1 MKHSASDRPTAA
13 IYERPLTEEETHI
26 RVARCDGGRS
36 KLTCSVE
43 QQNQRLYLTVSTND
57 A

>member
-1 MKHSASDRPTAA
+1 MKHAASDRPTAA
-13 IYERPLTEEETHI
+13 ICERPLTEEETHI
-26 RVARCDGGRS
+26 RVARCEEAAS
-36 KLTCSVE
+36 QLACSVE

>member
-1 MKHSASDRPTAA
+1 MKHSGSDRPTAA
-13 IYERPLTEEETHI
+13 ICERQLTEEETHI
-26 RVARCDGGRS
+26 RVARCEEAAS
-36 KLTCSVE
+36 QLTCSVE